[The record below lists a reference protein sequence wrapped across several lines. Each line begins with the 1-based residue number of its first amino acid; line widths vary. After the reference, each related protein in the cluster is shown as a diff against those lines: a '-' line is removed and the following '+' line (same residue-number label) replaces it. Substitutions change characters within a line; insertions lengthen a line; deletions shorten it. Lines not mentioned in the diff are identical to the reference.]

1 MNLERLSLHQCAVSW
16 EIVSVT
22 VNQFVGKDVNSSLL
36 EGICSLSEYLLT
48 TYHAPGIVL
57 GPGDTMVTL
66 AGMFYPH
73 GEACVPVEETDTM
86 NR

>member
-1 MNLERLSLHQCAVSW
+1 MS
-16 EIVSVT
+16 
-22 VNQFVGKDVNSSLL
+22 VNQFVGKGFNSSLL
-36 EGICSLSEYLLT
+36 EGICSLRESLLT

-73 GEACVPVEETDTM
+73 GEACVPAEETDTM